1 MCWEDEAWYV
11 TTPSAIAVY
20 CTVMYFTVPQLTFV
34 RYAGTVTECDSDCHI
49 GRGCNR

>member
-20 CTVMYFTVPQLTFV
+20 CTVMYFV